1 MKLWV
6 DSKTPAPGAHGN
18 QYYWKKSVDDVIGTI
33 QHSDFHIE
41 RLMRNGHERF
51 LERDYVGRTKCYE
64 HANKWDI
71 TEINMSQEF
80 AESVDGKK
88 LLMYIEELGRTE
100 IYNIRFH

>member
-6 DSKTPAPGAHGN
+6 DPKNPAPGTHGN
-18 QYYWKKSVDDVIGTI
+18 PYYWKKDADDVIGTI
-33 QHSDFHIE
+33 QHSDMHIE

-71 TEINMSQEF
+71 TEINISKEF
-80 AESVDGKK
+80 AVSADGKK
-88 LLMYIEELGRTE
+88 LLTYIEELGRTE
-100 IYNIRFH
+100 LYNIQIH